1 MGASRSQSSWSRTCY
16 CDDLSKVG
24 LPQHGDAARTAQRI
38 SYSYLISF
46 LLNLTHTTSAS
57 VQQLCLISSTPSL
70 RAKGSVNAGDDF
82 PFRFFI
88 WPKLS
93 EDNLSQNTVSYVF
106 KARRA
111 VGYLDPRCCETS
123 LAASIFNLQPAAS
136 CSRSRLAL
144 PHVHLQMLM
153 YQSTMFAS
161 AWPNPSA
168 NTVIRSPGLT
178 WCRPKGVPVKI
189 RCRLFS
195 ESP

>member
-111 VGYLDPRCCETS
+111 VLPRPPLLRNLARGEHFQPSAGSILQSVKTGVASRTPPDAHVSINDVCFSEAKSLCEHCDT
-123 LAASIFNLQPAAS
+123 I
-136 CSRSRLAL
+136 
-144 PHVHLQMLM
+144 
-153 YQSTMFAS
+153 
-161 AWPNPSA
+161 AWPYM
-168 NTVIRSPGLT
+168 V
-178 WCRPKGVPVKI
+178 
-189 RCRLFS
+189 
-195 ESP
+195 